1 MSLDHHIKHLCKS
14 LVCHFRSILT
24 KNQLPQLYTLC
35 RHVTVALFYGLP
47 NNHLRKRQLLQN
59 MATRF
64 VTGARQFNHISPL
77 LVKLNQ
83 LPISYRVV
91 LKLVSW
97 FFNVLN
103 DLGPR
108 YLVELLQYHNHSRNH
123 STSLLYRAIKLWNSM
138 PRAITAADNLRTF
151 KKNKV
156 SQESYYLLMFLSII
170 TLLTFRFLFNISNL
184 LYELLIFV
192 QILQNFFCNKI
203 QTLNHMTTRHFLLVP
218 LDCGTLFPQTFVY
231 RTVFVLL
238 KIFKDVLFK

>member
-1 MSLDHHIKHLCKS
+1 MVSLPFQKYLNKESAAIVVHALSACTCS
-14 LVCHFRSILT
+14 S
-24 KNQLPQLYTLC
+24 
-35 RHVTVALFYGLP
+35 LFYGLP

-91 LKLVSW
+91 FKLVSW

-123 STSLLYRAIKLWNSM
+123 STSLLYRVIKLWNSM
-138 PRAITAADNLRTF
+138 PRAITAADSLRTF
-151 KKNKV
+151 KKKLREFFFESFKV
-156 SQESYYLLMFLSII
+156 SQESYLLMFLSII
-170 TLLTFRFLFNISNL
+170 IILTFRYF
-184 LYELLIFV
+184 
-192 QILQNFFCNKI
+192 I
-203 QTLNHMTTRHFLLVP
+203 QYFKPTL
-218 LDCGTLFPQTFVY
+218 
-231 RTVFVLL
+231 
-238 KIFKDVLFK
+238 